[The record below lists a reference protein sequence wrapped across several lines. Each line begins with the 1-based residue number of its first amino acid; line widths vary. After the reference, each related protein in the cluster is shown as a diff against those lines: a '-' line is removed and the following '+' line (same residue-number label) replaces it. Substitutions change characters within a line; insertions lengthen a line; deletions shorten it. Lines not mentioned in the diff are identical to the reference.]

1 MPAALVQVAL
11 FVLPSP
17 RRCVLMAKRKG
28 ATPSGTPPPRT
39 CPKCGAALEPQ
50 AEGKTTCEYCG
61 ASLDVDGPGEVKSTD
76 PLAELYERG
85 REAFARQDFA
95 AAYESFDRITDEHPG
110 EHEAWLEKGLAG
122 AYQELTEKGRVDAD
136 ELLLR
141 LEKALELYRGDDRE
155 AFERKAADRLGAA
168 ALELYDHAIQRG
180 ADNEANVK
188 GLLELLYFWETSG
201 SDEVAAW
208 NGIVRLAE
216 ETATPEGKRPLAHVA
231 EKYRKKLRDK
241 TAADAKAAAEAK
253 AKAKAKAKGAAP
265 GEEVAAPKAKSGRTA
280 LIVIG
285 IIVGI
290 AILCVICCVI
300 LAIIGSVS

>member
-1 MPAALVQVAL
+1 MPAAWVQVAL

-17 RRCVLMAKRKG
+17 RRCVLMPKRKG
-28 ATPSGTPPPRT
+28 ATPSGAPPPRT

-50 AEGKTTCEYCG
+50 AEGKTTCAYCG
-61 ASLDVDGPGEVKSTD
+61 ASLDADGPGEVKPTD

-85 REAFARQDFA
+85 RDAFARQDFA
-95 AAYESFDRITDEHPG
+95 AAYENFDRITDEYPD

-122 AYQELTEKGRVDAD
+122 AYRELMEEGRVDAD

-141 LEKALELYRGDDRE
+141 LEKALEVYRGDDRK

-216 ETATPEGKRPLAHVA
+216 ETATPEGTRPFAHVA
-231 EKYRKKLRDK
+231 EKYKKKLRDK
-241 TAADAKAAAEAK
+241 AAADAKAAAEAK
-253 AKAKAKAKGAAP
+253 AKAKAEAKGEKPEEKAAEP
-265 GEEVAAPKAKSGRTA
+265 RRKSGRTA
-280 LIVIG
+280 LIVIA
-285 IIVGI
+285 IVGVI
-290 AILCVICCVI
+290 AVLCMTCFLFFYIL
-300 LAIIGSVS
+300 GSAS

>member
-1 MPAALVQVAL
+1 MP
-11 FVLPSP
+11 
-17 RRCVLMAKRKG
+17 KRKG

-50 AEGKTTCEYCG
+50 AEGKTTCVYCG
-61 ASLDVDGPGEVKSTD
+61 ASLDADGPGEVKPTD

-85 REAFARQDFA
+85 REAFARGDFA
-95 AAYESFDRITDEHPG
+95 AAYESFDRITDEHPD
-110 EHEAWLEKGLAG
+110 EYEAWLEKGLAG

-141 LEKALELYRGDDRE
+141 LEKALELYRGDGRE

-201 SDEVAAW
+201 SDEVAAR

-216 ETATPEGKRPLAHVA
+216 ETATPEGTRPLAHVA
-231 EKYRKKLRDK
+231 EKYKKKIRDK
-241 TAADAKAAAEAK
+241 AAADVKAAAEAEAK
-253 AKAKAKAKGAAP
+253 AKAKAKAEAKGGAPEEKAAAP
-265 GEEVAAPKAKSGRTA
+265 RRKSGRTA
-280 LIVIG
+280 LIVIA
-285 IIVGI
+285 IVGVI
-290 AILCVICCVI
+290 AVLCMTCFLFFYIL
-300 LAIIGSVS
+300 GSVS